1 MVSMKINKG
10 SMEIELNGTLP
21 DITAELLMGIRSVH
35 KKIKSADEESGEMF
49 EALLMMGLF
58 KIFNPEEGDELL
70 KKLKKIV
77 NDEDDDDDENDD
89 DDVLDDIIELITK
102 IKEAK

>member
-10 SMEIELNGTLP
+10 NIEMELNGTLP
-21 DITAELLMGIRSVH
+21 DITAELLMGIKSAH
-35 KKIKSADEESGEMF
+35 SKIKNADEDSGEMF

-70 KKLKKIV
+70 KKLKKAV
-77 NDEDDDDDENDD
+77 EEDDDDDDED
-89 DDVLDDIIELITK
+89 DDVLGDIIELLTK
-102 IKEAK
+102 VRDAK

>member
-10 SMEIELNGTLP
+10 NMEIELNGTLP
-21 DITAELLMGIRSVH
+21 DITAELLVGIRAVH

-70 KKLKKIV
+70 KKLKKAV
-77 NDEDDDDDENDD
+77 EEDDDEDEDDED
-89 DDVLDDIIELITK
+89 DDVLDDIIELLTK
-102 IKEAK
+102 VRDAK